1 MIRRVVDFA
10 LDNRLLVL
18 GLALILFAAGIVA
31 FRDLPIEAY
40 PDVADNYVE
49 VITQWPG
56 ISAEQIEQQ
65 VTIPLEI
72 VMNGIPHVVHLRS
85 FSLFGL
91 SDLKLIFD
99 EDSDNDWNRER
110 VLERL
115 SQVTLPPGVNP
126 QMGTDWSPVGQIYFF
141 TLHSTNP
148 AYDPM
153 ELKSLEDWVIE
164 KNFKAVPNIVDVSS
178 FGGPTR
184 EYQVRVDPNKLVSY
198 GLSLAQVEQQL
209 TNNNVNAGGS
219 FIQEGLQ
226 QINVRSVGL
235 VDRTQDIERT
245 VIMTK
250 NGTPLRVKDIA
261 VVSQGSKIRLGQ
273 FARACS
279 ACPYGPGGAIL
290 HEDGRIVDNDDV
302 VSGIVLL
309 RKGAV
314 AEKALQGIHDKVEE
328 LNNHILPPGV
338 KVVPFIDR
346 STLVHFTSHTVLH
359 NLTEGM
365 ILVSIILFLFLGNI
379 RGAFIVAA
387 TIPFSLLF
395 ASICLDLRHIPA
407 NLLSLGAL
415 DFGMV
420 VDGAVVMVENIVR
433 HLGLKNGVKTARE
446 KIGEASHEVQRPVF
460 YAIAIIIT
468 AYLPIFT
475 LQRVEGRLF
484 HPMAWTV
491 AFALL
496 GALLFSIV
504 IAPVLASFAFQKGA
518 SEWHN
523 PIMHFLTE
531 RYRTGVRWAIR
542 HRAVTIGVCVLLA
555 AVGNYLAFS
564 GTIGSEFLPHLDE
577 GALWVRGTLA
587 PSTGPDEGI
596 RVANQARV
604 VLCAFPEVPQCT
616 SQVGRPDDGTDTTGF
631 FNTEF
636 FVDLKPKEEW
646 RPVFRENK
654 DELIAAMNRELD
666 KIPGVVWGFSQPIED
681 NMEEAVSG
689 VKGALATK
697 IYGDDLKTLEEK
709 SDEIV
714 NIMRRIKGI
723 EDLGVFRVLGQP
735 NLNVTVDREAAARY
749 QINVADVQDAV
760 QTAVGGNA
768 LTQVLKGEAR
778 YDLTLRYLPQ
788 YRNTKEAIEN
798 IRLLSPSG
806 ERVSLAQ
813 LCKIRETDEGS
824 EIYREGN
831 RRYVAIKY
839 SVRGRDLGSTVEEA
853 IDKVNKQV
861 KLPTGYSLDWE
872 GEYESQKRANA
883 RLLIVLPITILI
895 IFIILYTMFKSF
907 KWSLLIMANVAI
919 APIGGLLALWFTGTN
934 FSVSSGVGFLALFG
948 VSVQTGV
955 IMLEY
960 INQLRARRYT
970 IEDAAVE
977 GAVLRLRPIMMT
989 MLVATLGLLP
999 AALSHAIGSDSQRPF
1014 AIVIVGGLIAALI
1027 MSVFLLP
1034 TIYVWVAGERDVL
1047 PAAEEGFEVGE
1058 HVD

>member
-1 MIRRVVDFA
+1 MIRRIVDFA
-10 LDNRLLVL
+10 LGNRWLVV
-18 GLALILFAAGIVA
+18 GLALILFAAGIVS
-31 FRDLPIEAY
+31 FERLPIEAY

-91 SDLKLIFD
+91 SDVKLIFD
-99 EDSDNDWNRER
+99 DESDNDWNRER

-115 SQVTLPPGVNP
+115 SQVTLPPGVVP

-153 ELKSLEDWVIE
+153 ELKSIEDWVIE

-184 EYQVRVDPNKLVSY
+184 EYQVRVDPNKLVAY
-198 GLSLAQVEQQL
+198 GLNLAQVEQQL
-209 TNNNVNAGGS
+209 TNNNTNAGGS

-226 QINVRSVGL
+226 QINVRSVGM
-235 VDRTQDIERT
+235 VDRSQDIAET
-245 VIMTK
+245 VILTK

-261 VVSQGSKIRLGQ
+261 VVVQGPKIRLGQ
-273 FARACS
+273 FAK
-279 ACPYGPGGAIL
+279 AI
-290 HEDGRIVDNDDV
+290 HREDGKIIDNDDV

-309 RKGAV
+309 RKGSA
-314 AEKALQGIHDKVEE
+314 ADAALNGIHKKVEE
-328 LNNHILPPGV
+328 LNSHILPPGV
-338 KVVPFIDR
+338 KIVPFIDR
-346 STLVHFTSHTVLH
+346 RDLVHFTSHTVLH

-365 ILVSIILFLFLGNI
+365 ILVSVVLFLFLGNV
-379 RGAFIVAA
+379 RGALIVAA

-395 ASICLDLRHIPA
+395 ASICLDLRQIPA

-420 VDGAVVMVENIVR
+420 VDGAVVMIENIVR
-433 HLGLKNGVKTARE
+433 HLGHTNGMQTPAE
-446 KIGEASHEVQRPVF
+446 KISDASHEVQRPVF
-460 YAIAIIIT
+460 YAIGIIIT

-496 GALLFSIV
+496 GALIFSIV
-504 IAPVLASFAFQKGA
+504 VAPVLASFAFAKGA
-518 SEWHN
+518 KEWDN
-523 PIMHFLTE
+523 PVMTFVSE
-531 RYRTGVRWAIR
+531 RYRVALRWAIR
-542 HRAVTIGVCVLLA
+542 RRFITVGACVFLVLVA
-555 AVGNYLAFS
+555 GYLAF
-564 GTIGSEFLPHLDE
+564 GGAIGSEFLPHLDE

-604 VLCAFPEVPQCT
+604 VLCSFPEVPQCT
-616 SQVGRPDDGTDTTGF
+616 TQVGRPDDGTDNTGF
-631 FNTEF
+631 FNTKF
-636 FVDLKPKEEW
+636 FVDLKPRDEW
-646 RPVFRENK
+646 RPVFHEDK
-654 DELIAAMNRELD
+654 DELIAAMQRELD
-666 KIPGVVWGFSQPIED
+666 KIPGVLWGFSQPIED

-689 VKGALATK
+689 VKGELATK
-697 IYGDDLKTLEEK
+697 VYGDDLKTLEDK
-709 SDEIV
+709 ADEIV
-714 NIMRRIKGI
+714 GVMRKIPGI

-735 NLNVTVDREAAARY
+735 NLNVTVDRDAAARH
-749 QINVADVQDAV
+749 QINVADVQDAI
-760 QTAVGGNA
+760 QTAVGGNP
-768 LTQVLKGEAR
+768 LTQVLQGEAH
-778 YDLTLRYLPQ
+778 YDLVMRYLPQ
-788 YRNTKEAIEN
+788 FRDTQESIEK

-813 LCKIRETDEGS
+813 LCNIHVADGAS
-824 EIYREGN
+824 EVYREGN
-831 RRYVAIKY
+831 QRYIAIKY
-839 SVRGRDLGSTVEEA
+839 SVRGRDLGSAVEEA
-853 IDKVNKQV
+853 IDKVTTQV
-861 KLPTGYSLDWE
+861 KLPTGYHLKWE
-872 GEYESQKRANA
+872 GEYASQKRANA

-895 IFIILYTMFKSF
+895 IFIILYTMFKSL
-907 KWSLLIMANVAI
+907 KWTMLIMANVAI
-919 APIGGLLALWFTGTN
+919 APVGGLLALLFTGTN

-960 INQLRARRYT
+960 INQLRARGHAVL
-970 IEDAAVE
+970 AAAE
-977 GAVLRLRPIMMT
+977 NGAVLRFRPIFMT
-989 MLVATLGLLP
+989 MLVASLGLVP
-999 AALSHAIGSDSQRPF
+999 AATSHGIGSDSQRPF
-1014 AIVIVGGLIAALI
+1014 AIVIVGGLIAALAI
-1027 MSVFLLP
+1027 SIFLLP
-1034 TIYVWVAGERDVL
+1034 TLYVWIAGDHDVL
-1047 PAAEEGFEVGE
+1047 PAADGQFAEGE
-1058 HVD
+1058 HID

>member
-10 LDNRLLVL
+10 LNNRLLVL
-18 GLALILFAAGIVA
+18 ALALILFAGGIVA

-99 EDSDNDWNRER
+99 DESDNDWNRER

-115 SQVTLPPGVNP
+115 SQVTLPPNVVP

-141 TLHSTNP
+141 TLRSTNP

-164 KNFKAVPNIVDVSS
+164 KSFKSVPDVVDVSS

-184 EYQVRVDPNKLVSY
+184 EYQVRVDPNKLVAY
-198 GLSLAQVEQQL
+198 GLSLAQIEQQL
-209 TNNNVNAGGS
+209 TNNNANAGGS

-226 QINVRSVGL
+226 QINVRAVGM
-235 VDRTQDIERT
+235 VDRSQDIAET
-245 VIMTK
+245 VILTK

-261 VVSQGSKIRLGQ
+261 VVSQGPKIRLGQ
-273 FARACS
+273 FARA
-279 ACPYGPGGAIL
+279 I
-290 HEDGRIVDNDDV
+290 HREDGKIIDNDDV

-309 RKGAV
+309 RKGAP
-314 AEKALQGIHDKVEE
+314 ADNALQGIHKEVEE
-328 LNNHILPPGV
+328 LNDHILPPGV

-346 STLVHFTSHTVLH
+346 SDLVHFTSHTVLH

-379 RGAFIVAA
+379 RGALIVAA

-433 HLGLKNGVKTARE
+433 HLGYKSEDGKTPSER
-446 KIGEASHEVQRPVF
+446 ISEASHEVQRPVF

-496 GALLFSIV
+496 GALIFSIV
-504 IAPVLASFAFQKGA
+504 IAPVLASFAFRKGA

-523 PIMHFLTE
+523 PVMAFVIE
-531 RYRTGVRWAIR
+531 RYRVAVRWAIR
-542 HRAVTIGVCVLLA
+542 HRAITIGVVLIMV

-564 GTIGSEFLPHLDE
+564 GAIGSEFLPHLDE

-596 RVANQARV
+596 RVANQARII
-604 VLCAFPEVPQCT
+604 LCSFPEVPQCT

-636 FVDLKPKEEW
+636 FVDLKQKENW
-646 RPVFRENK
+646 RPVFHQNK
-654 DELIAAMNRELD
+654 DELIAAMQRELD
-666 KIPGVVWGFSQPIED
+666 KIPGVTWGFSQPIED

-697 IYGDDLKTLEEK
+697 IYGDDLKVLEAK
-709 SDEIV
+709 SDEV
-714 NIMRRIKGI
+714 ANVMRGIRGI

-735 NLNVTVDREAAARY
+735 NLNVTVDRAACARY
-749 QINVADVQDAV
+749 QINVSDVQDAI

-788 YRNTKEAIEN
+788 YRSTEDAIEN
-798 IRLLSPSG
+798 IRLLSPTG

-813 LCKIRETDEGS
+813 LCKISVSDGAS
-824 EIYREGN
+824 EVYREGN

-853 IDKVNKQV
+853 IKKVNEQV
-861 KLPTGYSLDWE
+861 KLPTGYSLKWE
-872 GEYESQKRANA
+872 GEYASQKRANA

-895 IFIILYTMFKSF
+895 IFILLYTMFKSF
-907 KWSLLIMANVAI
+907 KWALLIMVNVAI

-960 INQLRARRYT
+960 INQLRARRFT
-970 IEDAAVE
+970 VEDAAVE

-1034 TIYVWVAGERDVL
+1034 TLYVWVARERDVL
-1047 PAAEEGFEVGE
+1047 PMSEESFEVGE

>member
-10 LDNRLLVL
+10 LGNRWLVV
-18 GLALILFAAGIVA
+18 GLALILFAAGIVS
-31 FRDLPIEAY
+31 FERLPIEAY

-49 VITQWPG
+49 IITQWPG

-65 VTIPLEI
+65 VTIPLE
-72 VMNGIPHVVHLRS
+72 VAMNGIPQVVHLRS

-99 EDSDNDWNRER
+99 DDSDDAWNRER

-141 TLHSTNP
+141 TLRSTNP

-153 ELKSLEDWVIE
+153 ELKSIEDWVIE
-164 KNFKAVPNIVDVSS
+164 KNFKAVPNIVDVAS

-184 EYQVRVDPNKLVSY
+184 EYQVRVDPNKLVAY
-198 GLSLAQVEQQL
+198 GLSLAQIEQQL
-209 TNNNVNAGGS
+209 TNSNGNAGGS
-219 FIQEGLQ
+219 FIQSGLQ
-226 QINVRSVGL
+226 QINVRAVGL
-235 VDRTQDIERT
+235 VDRTKDIQQT
-245 VIMTK
+245 VILTK
-250 NGTPLRVKDIA
+250 NGTPIRVKDIA
-261 VVSQGSKIRLGQ
+261 VVEQGPKIRLGQ
-273 FARACS
+273 FAK
-279 ACPYGPGGAIL
+279 AI
-290 HEDGRIVDNDDV
+290 HREDGKIIDNDDV

-309 RKGAV
+309 RKGA
-314 AEKALQGIHDKVEE
+314 AADAALDGIHNKVEE
-328 LNNHILPPGV
+328 LNSHILPPGV
-338 KVVPFIDR
+338 KIVPFIDR
-346 STLVHFTSHTVLH
+346 RDLVHFTSHTVLH

-365 ILVSIILFLFLGNI
+365 ILVSIVLFLFLGNV
-379 RGAFIVAA
+379 RGALIVAM

-395 ASICLDLRHIPA
+395 ASICLDLRQIPA

-433 HLGLKNGVKTARE
+433 HLGDTNGMKTPAE
-446 KIGEASHEVQRPVF
+446 KISDASHEVQRPVF
-460 YAIAIIIT
+460 YAIGIIIT

-496 GALLFSIV
+496 GALIFSIV
-504 IAPVLASFAFQKGA
+504 IAPVLASFAFAKGA
-518 SEWHN
+518 KEWHN
-523 PIMHFLTE
+523 PVMDFVINQ
-531 RYRTGVRWAIR
+531 YRTAVRWAIR
-542 HRAVTIGVCVLLA
+542 HRMITVGVGVFGIGLA
-555 AVGNYLAFS
+555 GFLAFS
-564 GTIGSEFLPHLDE
+564 GIIGSEFLPHLDE

-596 RVANQARV
+596 RVSNQARI
-604 VLCAFPEVPQCT
+604 VLCSFPEVPQCT

-631 FNTEF
+631 FNTEY
-636 FVDLKPKEEW
+636 FVDLKPKDQW
-646 RPVFRENK
+646 RPVFHENK

-689 VKGALATK
+689 VKGELATK
-697 IYGDDLKTLEEK
+697 VYGDDLRILEEK
-709 SDEIV
+709 ADEIV
-714 NIMRRIKGI
+714 GILSHVKGI
-723 EDLGVFRVLGQP
+723 EDLGVLRVLGQP
-735 NLNVTVDREAAARY
+735 NLNVTVDRDQAARY
-749 QINVADVQDAV
+749 QINVSDVQDAI

-768 LTQVLKGEAR
+768 LTQVLQGEAR
-778 YDLTLRYLPQ
+778 YDLVLRYLPQ

-798 IRLLSPSG
+798 IRLLAPTG

-813 LCKIRETDEGS
+813 LCKIKEEDGGS

-831 RRYVAIKY
+831 RRYIAVKY

-853 IDKVNKQV
+853 MKKVDEQI
-861 KLPTGYSLDWE
+861 KLPLGYGVKWE
-872 GEYESQKRANA
+872 GEYASQKRANA
-883 RLLIVLPITILI
+883 RLLIVLPVTILI
-895 IFIILYTMFKSF
+895 IFILLYTMFKSF
-907 KWSLLIMANVAI
+907 KWSLLILLNIAV
-919 APIGGLLALWFTGTN
+919 APIGGLLALLITGTH

-948 VSVQTGV
+948 VCVQTGV

-960 INQLRARRYT
+960 INQLRARRYS

-1014 AIVIVGGLIAALI
+1014 AIVIVGGLIAALV
-1027 MSVFLLP
+1027 MSIFLLP
-1034 TIYVWVAGERDVL
+1034 TLYVWIAGERDVL
-1047 PAAEEGFEVGE
+1047 PHAEEGFEVGE